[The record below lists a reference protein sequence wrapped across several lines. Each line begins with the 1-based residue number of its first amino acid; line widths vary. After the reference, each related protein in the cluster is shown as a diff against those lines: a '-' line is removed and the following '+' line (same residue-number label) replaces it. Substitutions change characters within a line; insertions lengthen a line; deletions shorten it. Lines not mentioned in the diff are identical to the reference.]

1 MKYLLA
7 LMIGLFLIAPAQAEI
22 KSKAHDVVIKIN
34 GMVCDVCAQS
44 VKKTFLKNEGVK
56 DVTIDLDSGEVR
68 VDLKPK
74 AVLADEDI
82 QKMIDYAGYDIV
94 SITR

>member
-1 MKYLLA
+1 MKYILA
-7 LMIGLFLIAPAQAEI
+7 LMIGFFLIAPAHAETTQ
-22 KSKAHDVVIKIN
+22 KAHDIVVKIN

-74 AVLADEDI
+74 AALDDAEI
-82 QKMIDYAGYDIV
+82 KKMIDYAGYDIV
-94 SITR
+94 SIKR